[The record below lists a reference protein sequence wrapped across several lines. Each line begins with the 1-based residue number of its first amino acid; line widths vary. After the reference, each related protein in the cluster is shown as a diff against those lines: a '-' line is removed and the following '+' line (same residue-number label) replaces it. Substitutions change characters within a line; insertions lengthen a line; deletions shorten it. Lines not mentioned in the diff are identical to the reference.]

1 LALRL
6 VHNLSATSDDVANSP
21 LKEIAMTIAHI
32 FGTSRE
38 AADFEQGFYGEAFEK
53 FDRLG
58 PKMIRHQFETH
69 QLGGEIEHNAAEIWL
84 GRKDRSET
92 WRATIL
98 SYVALAV
105 SALSLIVLT
114 FSMIVTVNK

>member
-6 VHNLSATSDDVANSP
+6 VHNPSATSDDVANSP

-58 PKMIRHQFETH
+58 PKMVRHLFETH
-69 QLGGEIEHNAAEIWL
+69 KLAGEIEHNAAEIWL
-84 GRKDRSET
+84 GRKDRLET
-92 WRATIL
+92 RRATIL
-98 SYVALAV
+98 SYVALAI
-105 SALSLIVLT
+105 SALSLVVST
-114 FSMIVTVNK
+114 FNLVVAVNK